1 MGQLQLSHNLS
12 VVIMV
17 PQNLKHNL
25 QDMEQALNP
34 SVLKAVMKK
43 LEMAKF
49 QPTLLMLPRFKL
61 KSNQD
66 MLLIMEKMGE
76 PWQLRV
82 APRSSEEKSVGGERE
97 PLKCT

>member
-12 VVIMV
+12 MVIMV
-17 PQNLKHNL
+17 PQNVKRSL
-25 QDMEQALNP
+25 QDMEQALDP
-34 SVLKAVMKK
+34 SVLRAVMKK
-43 LEMAKF
+43 LEMVKF
-49 QPTLLMLPRFKL
+49 QPTLVMLPRFKL

-66 MLLIMEKMGE
+66 MLLIMEKLGE

-82 APRSSEEKSVGGERE
+82 APRSSEEKSVAGQRD